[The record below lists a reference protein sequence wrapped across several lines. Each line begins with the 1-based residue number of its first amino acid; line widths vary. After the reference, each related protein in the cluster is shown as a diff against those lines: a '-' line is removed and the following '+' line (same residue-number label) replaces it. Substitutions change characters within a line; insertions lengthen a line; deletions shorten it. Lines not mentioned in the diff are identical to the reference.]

1 MATDGCRRIDGGM
14 QPKPAIFALSRA
26 CIARGTGSS
35 NPTPSPAVPQRRNRI
50 RVRPAMNKHED
61 GCCGAGGAIDVEL
74 LDLAGAVGDALRLA
88 DAAAR
93 QLAVAGPAPDQ
104 HTVLALVLTPARW
117 QDDVAICG
125 TGSQL
130 YDRGESPI
138 LRQGARAKHRH
149 HFLRGTQPRRPLPG
163 RANTIRRL
171 RHSSGGQ
178 TT

>member
-74 LDLAGAVGDALRLA
+74 LDLAGALGDALRLA

-104 HTVLALVLTPARW
+104 LLAVRRVGGLVMCRIEGRL
-117 QDDVAICG
+117 VVV
-125 TGSQL
+125 
-130 YDRGESPI
+130 E
-138 LRQGARAKHRH
+138 KHR
-149 HFLRGTQPRRPLPG
+149 RPS
-163 RANTIRRL
+163 L
-171 RHSSGGQ
+171 RHLSPPCYAGIFSCASASAWSSGG
-178 TT
+178 